1 MRFALLACL
10 SLFLS
15 FPALGEDFLSPEKVV
30 KVQKLYR
37 LSLTDE
43 ILGDMA
49 ARTGRVIV
57 NEINKKLSG
66 QGKSLAPNQA
76 NEMIARFSV
85 AFVTEV
91 KAMEPQVIKIYAR
104 HLTDRELDLMIE
116 MYSNPEMAAVMAK
129 FPIVMEEFSPIIQA
143 SVPRMVQSVIGG
155 MKADGLL
162 NNL

>member
-1 MRFALLACL
+1 MRFVLLACF

-15 FPALGEDFLSPEKVV
+15 TPAMGEDVLPPEKVLKAQEV
-30 KVQKLYR
+30 FR

-49 ARTGRVIV
+49 VRTGRVIV
-57 NEINKKLSG
+57 NEINRKLSP
-66 QGKSLAPNQA
+66 QGKSLSPEQA
-76 NEMIARFSV
+76 SEMIARFGI

-91 KAMEPQVIKIYAR
+91 KVMEPQVIKIYAR
-104 HLTDRELDLMIE
+104 HLTERELDLMIE

-129 FPIVMEEFSPIIQA
+129 FPVVMEEFSPLVQA
-143 SVPRMVQSVIGG
+143 SVPRIVQAVIGG
-155 MKADGLL
+155 MQSDGLL

>member
-1 MRFALLACL
+1 MRFALLACF

-15 FPALGEDFLSPEKVV
+15 TPAMGEDVLSPEKVV
-30 KVQKLYR
+30 KAQEVYR

-57 NEINKKLSG
+57 NEINKNLST
-66 QGKSLAPNQA
+66 QGKSLAPDQA

-104 HLTDRELDLMIE
+104 HMTDRELDLMIE

-129 FPIVMEEFSPIIQA
+129 FPVVMEEFSPIIQA

-155 MKADGLL
+155 MQADGLL